1 MEVLSDAGIETGVAE
16 SNSNEVN
23 RQSTSQKLVF
33 NCIVGLRDTFAK
45 EDAKG

>member
-1 MEVLSDAGIETGVAE
+1 MLSDAGIEASVVE

-23 RQSTSQKLVF
+23 RQSTSQKLAF
-33 NCIVGLRDTFAK
+33 NRTVGLRDTFAQ